1 MFNKKAEELKIE
13 VSKRTSECASGKLTS
28 EQAYKKEK
36 VMTKKTYSVIAHYK
50 NWFHCEVEAENE
62 DEAIQQ
68 LMDGCHEPVD
78 TEWVD
83 WATGGYE
90 FEAVEELDPLYRM
103 VKEYTPTT

>member
-1 MFNKKAEELKIE
+1 MKKYTYWRNAIVCE
-13 VSKRTSECASGKLTS
+13 VY
-28 EQAYKKEK
+28 Q
-36 VMTKKTYSVIAHYK
+36 
-50 NWFHCEVEAENE
+50 VEAESE

-83 WATGGYE
+83 WSGSYE

-103 VKEYTPTT
+103 VKEYNPTT